1 MTPSERQAIVRRI
14 ATVELK
20 VRYVPSRQAF
30 HPGSVMAWLERPDG
44 TSAGT
49 TRGHMSWE
57 IAAVS
62 ALAMANRRGLYV
74 SNENAVRN
82 RIEARYAK

>member
-1 MTPSERQAIVRRI
+1 
-14 ATVELK
+14 
-20 VRYVPSRQAF
+20 
-30 HPGSVMAWLERPDG
+30 
-44 TSAGT
+44 
-49 TRGHMSWE
+49 MSWE